1 MVAVKT
7 IKGRLVIGRYLEED
21 MPTLLDGELCYTT
34 DTDKL
39 YIGNKDLGN
48 IVIVTHVS
56 EDINELNE
64 KIVAI
69 EENIEWIIDN
79 GVGEQGPTV

>member
-21 MPTLLDGELCYTT
+21 MPTLLDGEICYTI

-39 YIGNKDLGN
+39 YIGNNELSN

>member
-7 IKGRLVIGRYLEED
+7 IKGRLIIGRYLEED
-21 MPTLLDGELCYTT
+21 MPTLLDGEICYTI

-39 YIGNKDLGN
+39 YIGNNELSN